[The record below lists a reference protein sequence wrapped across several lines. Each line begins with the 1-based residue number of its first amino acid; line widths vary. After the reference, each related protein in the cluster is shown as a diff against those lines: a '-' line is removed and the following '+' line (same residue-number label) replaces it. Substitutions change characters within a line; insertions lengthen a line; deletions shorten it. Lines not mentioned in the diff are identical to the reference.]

1 MKSDICRRGEVIFES
16 DNVVGLS
23 HVREFI
29 SREATVR
36 NVQLGISAEVK
47 WDNTCL
53 LVERIHPQLMD
64 MIHRRQQSVLATALK
79 EALTDQLA
87 QDPNSSEWMTEEFR
101 TILQT
106 ADRQEGVEDS
116 SGSIEEL
123 QSLFYLFFPHEIL
136 IHIIL

>member
-1 MKSDICRRGEVIFES
+1 
-16 DNVVGLS
+16 
-23 HVREFI
+23 
-29 SREATVR
+29 
-36 NVQLGISAEVK
+36 
-47 WDNTCL
+47 
-53 LVERIHPQLMD
+53 MD

-106 ADRQEGVEDS
+106 ADRQEGVQDS
-116 SGSIEEL
+116 TSNIEEL
-123 QSLFYLFFPHEIL
+123 QSLFYLFFSHEIL